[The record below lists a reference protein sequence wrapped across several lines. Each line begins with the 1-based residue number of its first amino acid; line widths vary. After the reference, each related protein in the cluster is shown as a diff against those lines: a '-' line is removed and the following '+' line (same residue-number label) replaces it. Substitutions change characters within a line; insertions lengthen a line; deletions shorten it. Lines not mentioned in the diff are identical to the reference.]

1 MLNVVVN
8 AVVVVRFVDLL
19 VVVLVLNVVVTLYE
33 VCVIRLVDA
42 LVLYVVALVVLKE
55 VLNVV
60 VVLGTTTSF
69 LY

>member
-1 MLNVVVN
+1 MNV
-8 AVVVVRFVDLL
+8 VVVVRFVDLL
-19 VVVLVLNVVVTLYE
+19 VDLLVLNVVVTLYE

-42 LVLYVVALVVLKE
+42 LVLYVVALIVLKE

>member
-1 MLNVVVN
+1 
-8 AVVVVRFVDLL
+8 
-19 VVVLVLNVVVTLYE
+19 VLNVVVTLN
-33 VCVIRLVDA
+33 VVDVIRLVDA
-42 LVLYVVALVVLKE
+42 LVLYVVALIVLKE

>member
-1 MLNVVVN
+1 M
-8 AVVVVRFVDLL
+8 
-19 VVVLVLNVVVTLYE
+19 LNVVVTLN
-33 VCVIRLVDA
+33 VVDVIRLVDA
-42 LVLYVVALVVLKE
+42 LVLYVVALIVLKE